1 MMDRPFTMDDLRAAE
16 ELVAKCRTGDYG
28 IKAGPFT
35 VAAPIAG
42 VRIVTS
48 PLLTDTILHPR
59 SPSRAKRRAARG
71 FRQHT
76 ITIPSTTAYRI
87 GDGVMVMHPAQA
99 DAIKARLDAEVRE
112 FVVGRP

>member
-16 ELVAKCRTGDYG
+16 ELVAKARRGDVG
-28 IKAGPFT
+28 LRHGAFAIAP
-35 VAAPIAG
+35 PIAG

-48 PLLTDTILHPR
+48 LLLTDTIPHPR

-87 GDGVMVMHPAQA
+87 GDGVLVMHPAQA